1 MSTSHQFSTG
11 PRAIGLLIAVS
22 FLLALQTIV
31 AKVAVTA
38 DVPMLSFLTV
48 CILTAGTTLLVMS
61 DRPVMTPALWRYCVI
76 SGALYAFP
84 NALGFVAV
92 GSLGAGFVAVVFSFT
107 SLVTWVISV
116 GLGVE
121 KPTLMRIIAV
131 LVALCGAG
139 LIATSK
145 AAGGDAPLIWVLI
158 AMTFPVIIGIG
169 NVFRTIQWP
178 VGVAPLFLA
187 AVMLI
192 FGGLSVLPFA
202 ILLEGTAVIATPGP
216 LKIYLAEIAVM
227 IAAYILYFRLQRL
240 AGPVY
245 LSQIGG
251 LIALFGAVI
260 AVAVLG
266 ETLPAMILPA
276 AVLIALGIVLFHRG
290 GAASS

>member
-1 MSTSHQFSTG
+1 MQGTPQFSTG
-11 PRAIGLLIAVS
+11 PRAIGLLVAVS

-31 AKVAVTA
+31 AKVAVSHA
-38 DVPMLSFLTV
+38 VPMLSFLTV
-48 CILTAGTTLLVMS
+48 CILTSGTVLLVFS
-61 DRPVMTPALWRYCVI
+61 KRPKMTPALWRYCVI

-92 GSLGAGFVAVVFSFT
+92 GELGAGFVALVFSFT

-116 GLGVE
+116 TLGVE
-121 KPTLMRIIAV
+121 RPTMIRIIAV
-131 LVALCGAG
+131 LIALAG
-139 LIATSK
+139 GCLIAMSK
-145 AAGGDAPLIWVLI
+145 ASGGDAPLGWVLI

-169 NVFRTIQWP
+169 NVFRTMHWP
-178 VGVAPLFLA
+178 AGVAPLFLA

-192 FGGLSVLPFA
+192 FGGLTVLPFA
-202 ILLEGTAVIATPGP
+202 VILEGQAGIIGP
-216 LKIYLAEIAVM
+216 WEIYLAEIAVM
-227 IAAYILYFRLQRL
+227 ISAYILYFQLQRL

-260 AVAVLG
+260 AVLFLG
-266 ETLPAMILPA
+266 ETLPSLILPA
-276 AVLIALGIVLFHRG
+276 GVLIALGIVLFHRG

>member
-1 MSTSHQFSTG
+1 MSTPHQFSTG
-11 PRAIGLLIAVS
+11 PRAVGLLVAVS

-38 DVPMLSFLTV
+38 QVPMLSFLTV
-48 CILTAGTTLLVMS
+48 CILTSGSVLLLRS
-61 DRPVMTPALWRYCVI
+61 GRPVMTPSLWRYSVI

-84 NALGFVAV
+84 NALAFVAV
-92 GSLGAGFVAVVFSFT
+92 APLGAGFVALVFSFT
-107 SLVTWVISV
+107 SLVTWMISV

-121 KPTLMRIIAV
+121 KPTVMRVIAV
-131 LVALCGAG
+131 LLALCGAI
-139 LIATSK
+139 LIAMSK
-145 AAGGDAPLIWVLI
+145 AAGGDAPLIWVMI

-169 NVFRTIQWP
+169 NVYRTIQWP
-178 VGVAPLFLA
+178 SGVAPLFLA

-192 FGGLSVLPFA
+192 FGGLAVLPFA
-202 ILLEGTAVIATPGP
+202 IFIEGASVIATPGP
-216 LKIYLAEIAVM
+216 VKIYLAEIAVM

-260 AVAVLG
+260 AVVVLG

-276 AVLIALGIVLFHRG
+276 AVLIALGIVMFHRG